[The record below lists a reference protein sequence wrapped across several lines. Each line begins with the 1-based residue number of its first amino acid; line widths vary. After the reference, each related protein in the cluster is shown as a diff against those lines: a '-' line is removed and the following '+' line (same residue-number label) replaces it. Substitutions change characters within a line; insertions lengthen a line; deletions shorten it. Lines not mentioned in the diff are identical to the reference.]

1 MKQMPTEHADVLD
14 LVERELNI
22 AVILTEFS
30 SKSYASG
37 NLQHATD
44 ARSKAAVVCRSAA
57 SRMTADINAPGAAR
71 IKSALEE
78 VQGTLARLHVPANFT
93 LRVRRAG

>member
-1 MKQMPTEHADVLD
+1 MPSEQQDVLD
-14 LVERELNI
+14 LAELELNI
-22 AVILTEFS
+22 ALILTEFS

-37 NLQHATD
+37 NLQHAAD
-44 ARSKAAVVCRSAA
+44 ARSKAAAVCSSAA
-57 SRMTADINAPGAAR
+57 SRMTPEINAPGAAR

-78 VQGTLARLHVPANFT
+78 VQGTLARLRVSTHFT